1 MLIVLYYLLSSKG
14 DEESVNYERQSRL
27 DRLWYGGGTN
37 QLKRYFSQTAR
48 SNTRQALSL
57 VNDEDLRFPV
67 LFILT
72 DEIYS
77 FSLFGQLSVRNQTA
91 IRVCAFRTMPAGW
104 LEAAWEGAD
113 RDSLIKTL
121 RWMLATGKGWD
132 GPQEGHDVYDAA
144 LDYAAA
150 LLTDE
155 FDDAAA
161 LPDIA
166 DLIFRR
172 NRKSFYIHDL
182 VWSFFQTLDA
192 DAMKLVAAR
201 LKSSNTKD
209 VELAG
214 KLLGID
220 IPSPT
225 DRRKQV
231 ALYDQYIR
239 WLDENKA
246 YLYLTGE
253 HFQMTS
259 QPNHLDFDREAK
271 YLNKAISP
279 RWRTPKDPL
288 TDDEAECL
296 AEFRKEPD
304 DERELLASY
313 SQKLRARDRERW
325 DNWMKSRVAEQV
337 MAARK
342 DAGADVYY

>member
-1 MLIVLYYLLSSKG
+1 M
-14 DEESVNYERQSRL
+14 
-27 DRLWYGGGTN
+27 
-37 QLKRYFSQTAR
+37 
-48 SNTRQALSL
+48 
-57 VNDEDLRFPV
+57 
-67 LFILT
+67 FILT
-72 DEIYS
+72 DTIYA
-77 FSLFGQLSVRNQTA
+77 FNLFGQLSVRNQTA
-91 IRVCAFRTMPAGW
+91 LRVSAFRTLPAGW
-104 LEAAWEGAD
+104 FEAAWEGAD
-113 RDSLIKTL
+113 HDVLIKTL

-132 GPQEGHDVYDAA
+132 GPQEGHDAYDAA

-155 FDDAAA
+155 FDDTAA

-192 DAMKLVAAR
+192 DALKLVAVR
-201 LKSSNTKD
+201 LKSSNNKD

-220 IPSPT
+220 ISAPT
-225 DRRKQV
+225 DRRKRA

-239 WLDENKA
+239 WLDENKP

-271 YLNKAISP
+271 YLNKSISP
-279 RWRTPKDPL
+279 RWRTPEDPL
-288 TDDEAECL
+288 TEDEAECL
-296 AEFRKEPD
+296 AVFRQEPE

-313 SQKLRARDRERW
+313 SQKLRARDRGLW
-325 DNWMKSRVAEQV
+325 DDWMKSRVAEQV

-342 DAGADVYY
+342 DVGADDYY